1 MTYNHI
7 FVIIISRIEV
17 EKMKKKIKKNTKTYR
32 IINLISRMIAVLLT
46 IAVIALVGFVI
57 YLNVIP
63 TKYIVGVGILLL
75 VIMVC
80 TLFVLIS
87 NRIKAKWKII
97 ISLMSLL
104 IIGGISFGMIFG
116 FNIMSFLDDL
126 ASKDYMTENYYV
138 IVLKDGI
145 YSNLDD
151 LSNTDMLMYN
161 NDSDGVKKALKELNK
176 EINVNVTNS
185 PDLSIMVN
193 SLLNQEVEAIIMES
207 SYKNILDEQ
216 NEQFKNST
224 KIVYTIS
231 VKVATKTILKEV
243 GITQEP
249 FVLYICGVDTYGPIT
264 SVSRSDVNIVATINP
279 KTKQV
284 LLTSIPRDYYVQL
297 HNTTGY
303 KDKLTHAGIY
313 GVNMSISTIED
324 LLDIDINYYAKVN
337 FDSLIKIVDVLGGID
352 VYVDKGFSS
361 ADYYFK
367 AGYNHMNGKKA
378 LSFSRE
384 RHAFVD
390 GDRSRGKNQEAVIR
404 AIVEKVSSPSVLTKY
419 STILNSLDGSFE
431 TNINSQNIKKLV
443 KMQLNDMASWNIV
456 SSNLNG
462 TDSSNFTHSF
472 SQQMLYVMEPT
483 QSTMDDAKAMMK
495 QVRDGKTLVAKVE
508 AQ

>member
-1 MTYNHI
+1 
-7 FVIIISRIEV
+7 
-17 EKMKKKIKKNTKTYR
+17 MKKRIKKNSKAYR
-32 IINLISRMIAVLLT
+32 TINLISRTIAILLT
-46 IAVIALVGFVI
+46 IAVLGLFGFII

-63 TKYIVGVGILLL
+63 TKYIIGVGIFLLI
-75 VIMVC
+75 VMIC

-87 NRIKAKWKII
+87 NRIKAKWKIT

-151 LSNTDMLMYN
+151 LSNSDMYLYDN
-161 NDSDGVKKALKELNK
+161 NSEGVKKALKEINK
-176 EINVNVTNS
+176 EVKVNITNS
-185 PDLSIMVN
+185 LDLSAMAT
-193 SLLNQEVEAIIMES
+193 SLLNKDVEAIIMES
-207 SYKNILDEQ
+207 SYKSILDEQ

-231 VKVATKTILKEV
+231 VKVATKTVLKEV

-264 SVSRSDVNIVATINP
+264 SVSRSDVNIIATINP

-297 HNTTGY
+297 HNTNGY

-324 LLDIDINYYAKVN
+324 LLDIDINYYTKVN

-352 VYVDKGFSS
+352 VYLENSFSTPEYS
-361 ADYYFK
+361 FK
-367 AGYNHMNGKKA
+367 SGYNHMNGKKA

-384 RHAFVD
+384 RHAFLD
-390 GDRSRGKNQEAVIR
+390 GDRARGKNQEAVIK
-404 AIVEKVSSPSVLTKY
+404 AIIEKVSSPSVLTKY
-419 STILNSLDGSFE
+419 SSILNSLDGSFE

-462 TDSSNFTHSF
+462 TDSSNFTYSF
-472 SQQMLYVMEPT
+472 GQQMLYVMEPT
-483 QSTMDDAKAMMK
+483 QSTIDDAKAMMK
-495 QVRDGKTLVAKVE
+495 KVKDGKTIVAKAE
-508 AQ
+508 EQ

>member
-1 MTYNHI
+1 
-7 FVIIISRIEV
+7 
-17 EKMKKKIKKNTKTYR
+17 MKKRIKKNSKAYR
-32 IINLISRMIAVLLT
+32 TINLISRTIAILLT
-46 IAVIALVGFVI
+46 IAVLGLFGFII

-63 TKYIVGVGILLL
+63 TKYIIGVGIFLLI
-75 VIMVC
+75 VMIC

-87 NRIKAKWKII
+87 NRIKAKWKIT

-151 LSNTDMLMYN
+151 LSNSDMYLYDN
-161 NDSDGVKKALKELNK
+161 NSEGVKKALKEINK
-176 EINVNVTNS
+176 EVKVNITNS
-185 PDLSIMVN
+185 LDLSAMAT
-193 SLLNQEVEAIIMES
+193 SLLNKDVEAIIMES
-207 SYKNILDEQ
+207 SYKSILDEQ
-216 NEQFKNST
+216 NEQFKNGT

-231 VKVATKTILKEV
+231 VKVATKTVLKEV

-264 SVSRSDVNIVATINP
+264 SVSRSDVNIIATINP

-297 HNTTGY
+297 HNTNGY

-324 LLDIDINYYAKVN
+324 LLDIDINYYTKVN

-352 VYVDKGFSS
+352 VYLENSFSTPEYS
-361 ADYYFK
+361 FK
-367 AGYNHMNGKKA
+367 SGYNHMNGKKA

-384 RHAFVD
+384 RHAFLD
-390 GDRSRGKNQEAVIR
+390 GDRARGKNQEAVIK
-404 AIVEKVSSPSVLTKY
+404 AIIEKVSSPSVLTKY
-419 STILNSLDGSFE
+419 SSILNSLDGSFE

-462 TDSSNFTHSF
+462 TDSSNFTYSF
-472 SQQMLYVMEPT
+472 GQQMLYVMEPT
-483 QSTMDDAKAMMK
+483 QSTIDDAKAMMK
-495 QVRDGKTLVAKVE
+495 KVKDGKTIVAKAE
-508 AQ
+508 EQ